1 MSVELNATFN
11 QFVNWAQTKTDD
23 ATVFAQNAI
32 GQKGPAL
39 TVLEHAGDKIGVAGW
54 WKRTALMKRENNTTR
69 DIFRNAVIDMF
80 GGLSK
85 IPQAVRKAM
94 ELDNFNGGGKPLSA
108 RRIRLVK
115 TAIDNLNAGTSPS
128 AGTDPAKMIAD
139 GLKMNAGGLLPAQRG
154 IAAMTNATAGRTA
167 AVERAFLNGDGAKSA
182 LAAGY
187 RQSELS
193 GLAKTF
199 ALFKLA
205 TNATDE
211 DAIKAALDPASK
223 ASRLASCG
231 GRFTQSVQNFRAGLE
246 LMDRFANWYDKLRTD
261 IGKNK
266 FDTPTKVNVN
276 DSQLSK
282 SSLPGYETFVFQE
295 LAIRLD
301 VNLYEPNDEKLFGI
315 KNNDAMNFFARGNG
329 LACTGTLLKLSPEK
343 RQVVYAAFRAIEP
356 PWTKNPRR
364 IATYV
369 SDNTG
374 HLARILRHYDE
385 VKALISPGKLD
396 RVSLNKIINPDMPSN
411 YTSQQVSDAITDR
424 KNKAC
429 SSTRG
434 MGVAVGNLMIRT
446 GYTLDEAIEAIKT
459 GEKPT
464 ELQDLAPTQ
473 ITLNQIDGTT
483 KGGRET
489 MLGDLNRPRNVKYIE
504 TGKTVIADENCHF
517 TVNIGGETI
526 HCEEVE
532 DANTYAHIADKIENL
547 CGKVHVAQANNVM
560 RGLAQG
566 ATKKI
571 LPILGEHGIA
581 NSAGTSGAEHMPLT
595 YTLSKND
602 DTGAITIHYSE
613 PEGFPFKFSWETTV
627 NIDGNATSTQIEVE
641 DPLV

>member
-11 QFVNWAQTKTDD
+11 QFVNWAQTKADEN

-108 RRIRLVK
+108 RRIMLVK

-128 AGTDPAKMIAD
+128 AGTAPAKIIAD

-154 IAAMTNATAGRTA
+154 IAAMTNATAGRTEA
-167 AVERAFLNGDGAKSA
+167 AERAFLNGNGAKRA

-187 RQSELS
+187 RQSELPR
-193 GLAKTF
+193 LAKTF

-205 TNATDE
+205 TNATNE

-223 ASRLASCG
+223 ASRLASYG
-231 GRFTQSVQNFRAGLE
+231 GRFTQTVQSFRTGLD
-246 LMDRFANWYDKLRTD
+246 LMGRFAEWYRKLGID
-261 IGKNK
+261 IGQNK
-266 FDTPTKVNVN
+266 YDTPTKVNVTA
-276 DSQLSK
+276 SYITESEL
-282 SSLPGYETFVFQE
+282 LGYETFVFQD

-301 VNLYEPNDEKLFGI
+301 VNLDEPNDEKLFGI

-329 LACTGTLLKLSPEK
+329 HACTGTLLRLSPEK

-364 IATYV
+364 ISTYV

-374 HLARILRHYDE
+374 HLARILRHYDD
-385 VKALISPGKLD
+385 VKALISAGKLD

-411 YTSQQVSDAITDR
+411 YTSQQVSDAIMDR
-424 KNKAC
+424 KNKECA
-429 SSTRG
+429 STRG
-434 MGVAVGNLMIRT
+434 MGVAVANLMNRT
-446 GYTLDEAIEAIKT
+446 GCTLGEAIDAVKT
-459 GEKPT
+459 GKKLA
-464 ELQDLAPTQ
+464 ELDDIAPTQ
-473 ITLNQIDGTT
+473 VTLNHIDGTT
-483 KGGRET
+483 KGGRQKI
-489 MLGDLNRPRNVKYIE
+489 LGDLKRPYNVKYA
-504 TGKTVIADENCHF
+504 KDNKPVLADENCHF
-517 TVNIGGETI
+517 TVKIGGETI
-526 HCEEVE
+526 RCENGE
-532 DANTYAHIADKIENL
+532 DSNINAHIADKIENL
-547 CGKVHVAQANNVM
+547 CGEVHVAQANNVLSGLSQSGHA
-560 RGLAQG
+560 RLVPVLAQ
-566 ATKKI
+566 
-571 LPILGEHGIA
+571 HGI
-581 NSAGTSGAEHMPLT
+581 SSQSAEHMPLT
-595 YTLSKND
+595 YTLSKNEE
-602 DTGAITIHYSE
+602 TGAITIHYSE
-613 PEGFPFKFSWETTV
+613 PEGFPFKFHWETTV
-627 NIDGNATSTQIEVE
+627 NIDGHATSTEIEVE
-641 DPLV
+641 EPGV